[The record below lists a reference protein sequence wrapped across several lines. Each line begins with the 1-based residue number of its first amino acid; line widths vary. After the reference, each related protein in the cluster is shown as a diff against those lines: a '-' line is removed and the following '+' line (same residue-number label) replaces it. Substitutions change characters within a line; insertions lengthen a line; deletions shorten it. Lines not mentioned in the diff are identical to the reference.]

1 MGRIC
6 RNKITDHI
14 REHFKANPLSAPEAR
29 IQPMCV
35 LEIQRGK
42 QTYLGEFKFLTI
54 DEFSHDL
61 PMKLEPVAGVSDE
74 RSTATDFGTG
84 FGILG
89 GFLKVL
95 GADPASVGA
104 GMKKAKKMA
113 FSFSNVR
120 RRYIDP
126 LQFGRILSRNKILG
140 DKDNF
145 MLHEAMNNKRVS
157 LALITDV
164 IVSNNFSVSTFS
176 ESETGV
182 DLDVPTIAN
191 AVSGAAVNIKV
202 EKKASNEV
210 KFEAPHDLTFAFS
223 ALEISIDPVTGKFSR
238 GNWLKNLKSID
249 GVQRDIDDLK
259 DDETHLLDHILLD
272 RSSENQLLIDL

>member
-6 RNKITDHI
+6 RNQITDHI
-14 REHFKANPLSAPEAR
+14 REHFKANPLRAPEAR

-42 QTYLGEFKFLTI
+42 QTYLGEFKFLTKE
-54 DEFSHDL
+54 EFSHEL
-61 PMKLEPVAGVSDE
+61 PMKLDPVAGVSDE
-74 RSTATDFGTG
+74 RSTKADFGTG
-84 FGILG
+84 FDILG

-126 LQFGRILSRNKILG
+126 LQFGQILSRNNILG

-164 IVSNNFSVSTFS
+164 IISNNFSVSTFS
-176 ESETGV
+176 ESEVGV

-191 AVSGAAVNIKV
+191 AVAGAAVDIKV

-223 ALEISIDPVTGKFSR
+223 ALEISIDPATGKFSR
-238 GNWLKNLKSID
+238 GNWLRKLKSID
-249 GVQRDIDDLK
+249 GKQPDINDLK
-259 DDETHLLDHILLD
+259 PGEEHMLDRVLLDKN
-272 RSSENQLLIDL
+272 EEFQLLIEL